1 MIARIAFILLLS
13 ALAPVRAQVASSVNY
28 AFTAISIDAGG
39 RSSASANYQSDIVI
53 NPLGGQSASPN
64 YVAIL
69 GFGGQL
75 NNPPIANPD
84 IAARRTNEIANISI
98 EYLIA
103 NDIDPDG
110 DALRL
115 FDADR
120 STPAGGNIGFFPNRL
135 EYTPPPAFNGVDTFT
150 YTIADD
156 FNDTA
161 TSTVTVVVAHL
172 PATQTENSVL
182 MYFLN
187 DGQILVRLE
196 AAPTFSSYTIQ
207 WTDDLANPVWRDLAT
222 TGAGSDGTLLGID
235 NPEGDSQ
242 RYYRA
247 VLR

>member
-1 MIARIAFILLLS
+1 MSARIAFILLLLT
-13 ALAPVRAQVASSVNY
+13 LASPRAQVASSANY

-39 RSSASANYQSDIVI
+39 QSSASANYQSDMVI
-53 NPLGGQSASPN
+53 NHVGGQSASAN

-84 IAARRTNEIANISI
+84 IATRRTNEIANISVD
-98 EYLIA
+98 YLTA
-103 NDIDPDG
+103 NDTDPDG

-161 TSTVTVVVAHL
+161 TATVTVVVAHL
-172 PATQTENSVL
+172 PTTQTENSVL

-187 DGQILVRLE
+187 DGQILVRLQ
-196 AAPTFSSYTIQ
+196 AAPTFTSYTIQ
-207 WTDDLANPVWRDLAT
+207 WTDNLVNPVWRDLAT
-222 TGAGSDGTLLGID
+222 TGAGSGGTLLGID
-235 NPEGDSQ
+235 NPAGAAQ

-247 VLR
+247 VFR